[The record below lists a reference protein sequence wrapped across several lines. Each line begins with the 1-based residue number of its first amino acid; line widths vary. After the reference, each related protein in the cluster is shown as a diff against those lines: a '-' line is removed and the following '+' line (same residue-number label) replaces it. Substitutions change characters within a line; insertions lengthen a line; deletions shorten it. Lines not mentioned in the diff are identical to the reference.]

1 MLTQDVRSHLQAQM
15 RTRLQA
21 LVRKA
26 KVPDTDADAA
36 LLLATLTRLLT
47 SKKEYERALG
57 EEESAAA
64 FCKQHALPEKQARIF
79 MAMQRQKD
87 IYTPNALLDA
97 LMTGLFLLQVVII
110 VYEMWGRNMLGLFA
124 VLCIAIDAL
133 VFRVKA
139 WSEWIG
145 GRLSDLVADHGL
157 VDERPLAAKIQLKKW
172 QEQTWQLVVHASA
185 SLFEIMILS
194 DEEWWSKPETSWVP
208 HPFEQRGKF
217 RTDLQVFYM
226 AQLAV
231 WMYTCFVHRFVD
243 ERRKDY
249 FVMYLHH
256 IASAPRRASRGER
269 ACSSACTERRR
280 LIRARALSP
289 FAPRLV
295 LAPALPPPRLQ
306 VTIALVG
313 LSWAC
318 GYMRVGLLVLFV
330 HDFSDI
336 FVDLLKMVNYLKLEN
351 RRGLF
356 ASEIAYIVCVLSWVY
371 FRLYEFPFRV
381 VRGSLTVPYTLLLR
395 TPRESYSFLGLE
407 FFPSDLPWHFH
418 LNVMLFALL
427 LLHIYWFHLFLM
439 IGYRILTESAR
450 EASRQEYEGDS
461 DEEEET
467 AKGQIADGGA
477 AAGAGAGAGA
487 GAADGG
493 AAVAAIAAAA
503 AAAAAEAAA
512 SEPKRGAAAARKGGA
527 SGRGG
532 SATAARTATK

>member
-185 SLFEIMILS
+185 TIFEVAILS
-194 DEEWWSKPETSWVP
+194 DEEWWQKPETSWVP

-217 RTDLQVFYM
+217 RTDLQVFYI

-256 IASAPRRASRGER
+256 I
-269 ACSSACTERRR
+269 
-280 LIRARALSP
+280 
-289 FAPRLV
+289 
-295 LAPALPPPRLQ
+295 
-306 VTIALVG
+306 VTISLVG

-318 GYMRVGLLVLFV
+318 GYMRVGILVLFV
-330 HDFSDI
+330 HDASDI

-351 RRGLF
+351 QRGYF
-356 ASEIAYIVCVLSWVY
+356 ASEIAYVVCVLSWIY
-371 FRLYEFPFRV
+371 FRLYQFPFRV

-477 AAGAGAGAGA
+477 AAGAGAGA
-487 GAADGG
+487 ADGG

-532 SATAARTATK
+532 SATAARAATK

>member
-1 MLTQDVRSHLQAQM
+1 MMIPHQDLVRQQM
-15 RTRLQA
+15 RSRLQA

-26 KVPDTDADAA
+26 KVPDTDANAIA
-36 LLLATLTRLLT
+36 LLSTLTRLLT

-57 EEESAAA
+57 EEDAAAA
-64 FCKQHALPEKQARIF
+64 FAKAHALPEAQAKIF
-79 MAMQRQKD
+79 MDMQRQKD

-97 LMTGLFLLQVVII
+97 LMTGIFLLQVLII
-110 VYEMWGRNMLGLFA
+110 LREMFSRNLLGLFA
-124 VLCIAIDAL
+124 VMCVCIDAL

-139 WSEWIG
+139 SSEWIG
-145 GRLSDLVADHGL
+145 GRLSDLVFHHKL
-157 VDERPLAAKIQLKKW
+157 VTEKPLAARIQLKKW
-172 QEQTWQLVVHASA
+172 QEQTWQLVVHAGA

-256 IASAPRRASRGER
+256 I
-269 ACSSACTERRR
+269 
-280 LIRARALSP
+280 
-289 FAPRLV
+289 
-295 LAPALPPPRLQ
+295 

-313 LSWAC
+313 LSWAV
-318 GYMRVGLLVLFV
+318 GYMRVGILVLFV
-330 HDFSDI
+330 HDVSDI

-351 RRGLF
+351 RQGLF
-356 ASEIAYIVCVLSWVY
+356 ASEIAYIVCVLSWMY
-371 FRLYEFPFRV
+371 FRLYQFPFRV

-461 DEEEET
+461 DEEEESIKRDRGLSLGD
-467 AKGQIADGGA
+467 AAA
-477 AAGAGAGAGA
+477 AAGAGAALRDQAA
-487 GAADGG
+487 GAA
-493 AAVAAIAAAA
+493 AKANAAAA
-503 AAAAAEAAA
+503 AAAAATAAPAGA
-512 SEPKRGAAAARKGGA
+512 SGGA
-527 SGRGG
+527 SATARRRGG
-532 SATAARTATK
+532 GGSK